1 MSRYLELFSGDF
13 DASVTEKIKP
23 ENKPYIG
30 YSIKSGKVIYTIIP
44 KEDMYIA
51 YKLSVE
57 DVIDTQ
63 YNMIDLGLPSGALWA
78 DRNVGATSPEDFG
91 SYFQWGE
98 LEGYKLSSKQEFT
111 AVEVASFLQS
121 LVGDA
126 MEVTKDNVDMILE
139 LMGVT
144 GKDLTPM
151 ALLEGKPCTWEYYFD
166 TISIDEEGNPTGFT
180 KYNNNSGKLRLDPAD
195 DAATYYMGDE
205 FQIPIQEDFEELINN
220 TTPIFIDL
228 EGNEFT
234 KDEVQNGS
242 IEVNNFKGIRFV
254 SNNGNSIFF
263 PAAGV
268 ILDGFAA
275 PYSHCQLTQANFI
288 TSSES
293 KSNISQYSYNGD
305 LHNIVWGDRCH
316 GVPARG
322 VKK

>member
-63 YNMIDLGLPSGALWA
+63 YNMIDLGLPSGTLWA

-180 KYNNNSGKLRLDPAD
+180 KYN
-195 DAATYYMGDE
+195 
-205 FQIPIQEDFEELINN
+205 
-220 TTPIFIDL
+220 
-228 EGNEFT
+228 
-234 KDEVQNGS
+234 
-242 IEVNNFKGIRFV
+242 
-254 SNNGNSIFF
+254 
-263 PAAGV
+263 
-268 ILDGFAA
+268 
-275 PYSHCQLTQANFI
+275 
-288 TSSES
+288 
-293 KSNISQYSYNGD
+293 
-305 LHNIVWGDRCH
+305 
-316 GVPARG
+316 
-322 VKK
+322 